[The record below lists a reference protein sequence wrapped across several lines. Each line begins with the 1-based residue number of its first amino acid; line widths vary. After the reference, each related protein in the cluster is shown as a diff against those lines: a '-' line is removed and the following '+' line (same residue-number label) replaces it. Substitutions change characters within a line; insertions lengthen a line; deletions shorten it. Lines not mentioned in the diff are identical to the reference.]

1 MSGNTVGNSYSGAV
15 YSTSTKN
22 ISSTTLK
29 FKDEIFPPV
38 YSSLFTVKRNRVA
51 SQTKTLEI
59 TKGEKSYCADYFPNA
74 LNCLSRCDKTIHK
87 IFEEQSVNPYGI
99 YLLNIYQ

>member
-38 YSSLFTVKRNRVA
+38 YSSLFTVKRNRA
-51 SQTKTLEI
+51 KI
-59 TKGEKSYCADYFPNA
+59 GE
-74 LNCLSRCDKTIHK
+74 
-87 IFEEQSVNPYGI
+87 
-99 YLLNIYQ
+99 